1 MSKKKSDEHHHS
13 DHDKVARIAVD
24 LRSRA
29 DRKAEGKALRLAV
42 PLASHGV
49 WKAPENRRDSID
61 LLIESSSGRVPELL
75 PIRYGRMLQSPFT
88 FYRGSAALMA
98 YDLAG
103 LPNTG
108 INVQAC
114 GDAHLGNFRGQG
126 TPERKIIFVINDLDE
141 TLPAPW
147 EWDLK
152 RLCTSLVVAGRI
164 NGYTQNEMRSS
175 VLACVASYRKRMREF
190 SKMNALDVWYFHIDA
205 DEVLEHLA
213 DGTAKRRVEKRI
225 EKAYDR
231 NTLDDDFPEMVT
243 FENGAHRIR
252 DNPPLIYHV
261 QSDDGMLID
270 AGMQAAFQLYR
281 ESLSDDRRVILDRY
295 ELKDAARKV
304 VGVGSVGTRCGIL
317 LMMSGSED
325 PLFLQFKE
333 ARASVLEPYA
343 GRSAYENHGQRV
355 VMGQRLIQP
364 VSDIFLGWAT
374 GKEKNDFYIRQLRDM
389 KLKPQVEIFEPDTMR
404 IFGELAGWSLAAS
417 HARSGDSAKI
427 AGYLG
432 KKDEF
437 DEAIA
442 DFSES
447 YADQNERDHQALVQA
462 VRDSRLQVHIES

>member
-1 MSKKKSDEHHHS
+1 MSKKKSDEHHS
-13 DHDKVARIAVD
+13 DHDKVARITVD

-42 PLASHGV
+42 PLASHSV

-103 LPNTG
+103 LPTTG

-114 GDAHLGNFRGQG
+114 GDAHLGNFRGIG

-164 NGYTQNEMRSS
+164 NGYTQKEQRSS
-175 VLACVASYRKRMREF
+175 VLACVSSYRERMREF

-205 DEVLEHLA
+205 DEFLEHIA
-213 DGTAKRRVEKRI
+213 DGAAKRRVEKRI
-225 EKAYDR
+225 EKALDR
-231 NTLDDDFPEMVT
+231 STLDDDFPEMVT
-243 FENGAHRIR
+243 FENGVHRIR

-261 QSDDGMLID
+261 QSDDKAIED
-270 AGMQAAFQLYR
+270 AAVQTAFQLYR
-281 ESLSDDRRVILDRY
+281 DSLADDRRVILDRY
-295 ELKDAARKV
+295 EFKDFARKV
-304 VGVGSVGTRCGIL
+304 VGVGSVGTRCGIVL
-317 LMMSGSED
+317 LMSGSED

-364 VSDIFLGWAT
+364 VSDIFLGWAI
-374 GKEKNDFYIRQLRDM
+374 GREKNHFYMRQLRDM
-389 KLKPQVEIFEPDTMR
+389 KLKPQVEIFEPETMK

-442 DFSES
+442 DFSEA
-447 YADQNERDHQALVQA
+447 YADQNETDHQALVQA
-462 VRDSRLQVHIES
+462 ARNGRLQVHIES